1 MRLKLYLDLENE
13 NLPIQYRKNVISF
26 IKLSLSEYDEDYYK
40 RFYNQKD
47 NIIKPYTFSVFF
59 KKPEFK
65 EEIII
70 IKNKQLELNI
80 SIADYEIAIILFR
93 YVNSSFGKYELNAKE
108 IIAKYT

>member
-80 SIADYEIAIILFR
+80 SIA
-93 YVNSSFGKYELNAKE
+93 SSFRFGTGCAYLWVVVSFECPRSS
-108 IIAKYT
+108 